1 MKKFLTVLL
10 ALSVVFTY
18 TVGTAFAAAGTPT
31 KEDVI
36 KQAEAMAQSYKNSIN
51 SVKNIYANK
60 NFVKDSAG
68 VERCSDLKLT
78 ATNGG
83 TVNTSKDA
91 FDKVLTEEIATIND
105 AIDAKVIA
113 VKAADDVPTAQ
124 GKLADITAEY
134 EKYDTVAEWTAL
146 VTNDKLAAAELV
158 VTRDKAVD
166 TLSAYNYAS
175 YSAANAAT
183 LKAIIEDP
191 ASGLEAIKKYAST
204 GEGAD
209 IELIVA
215 DSTGINAVLAKAA
228 AVKSLTDEDADA
240 KALADAKEAKIAE
253 LKNYAEV
260 EYAAQLFDANAA
272 VAVAQK
278 AYDADKSDANKA
290 TLDAAKAAVAN
301 LRGNIDAIVA
311 VQTVA
316 INKIAVKVDVE
327 KFDVKANIDWN
338 SFDDNAAKIAIAN
351 AVKEY
356 AAILAYATESD
367 GSLKYDAT
375 VAKAELDSLVVEI
388 YTTNTYTTEQKA
400 KEALLA
406 AFDSKASLSGVRA
419 TAVGTVEALKADV
432 DALYSGSRI
441 DEVKQIVKDGVAAVK
456 AAKTVAEINAA
467 VKAAEDAKAAVISNQ
482 MHALEI
488 ASPNGELFKEYD
500 VKYKAQLLSYL
511 NDFYTKAS
519 VKPAADK
526 DDLLATDGLSGT
538 LYTEMMKAYTKDEMA
553 TKFTEVKAMIDALK
567 TPEQLLE
574 AKSAVEA
581 LILAIDNTVILDSK
595 DKIVAARKA
604 LDAYNAMPG
613 KSVEVGTDYVSVL
626 TNAERDVKA
635 LEIKKVEDLI
645 DAIGTVT
652 KDSKEAIELAKS
664 TYDAYVEEYGAA
676 NFSIAG
682 AKLTALNNAID
693 KLNSIAVDEVIK
705 MIAALPDADDVKLAD
720 KDAVKAAKEAYD
732 ALEASQQAKVTNIA
746 KLILLEARVD
756 ALQEIQDARLTVGV
770 QSTTLKA
777 SSKAYKGRTRV
788 SWTKSYGYKVDGYEV
803 YRSTKK
809 DTGYKFMGRTQ
820 KSYMDNKKDLKKGTR
835 YYYKVRGYRTIGDEK
850 VYTKWSSKAIR
861 TAK

>member
-272 VAVAQK
+272 VAVA
-278 AYDADKSDANKA
+278 
-290 TLDAAKAAVAN
+290 
-301 LRGNIDAIVA
+301 
-311 VQTVA
+311 
-316 INKIAVKVDVE
+316 
-327 KFDVKANIDWN
+327 
-338 SFDDNAAKIAIAN
+338 
-351 AVKEY
+351 
-356 AAILAYATESD
+356 
-367 GSLKYDAT
+367 
-375 VAKAELDSLVVEI
+375 
-388 YTTNTYTTEQKA
+388 
-400 KEALLA
+400 
-406 AFDSKASLSGVRA
+406 
-419 TAVGTVEALKADV
+419 
-432 DALYSGSRI
+432 
-441 DEVKQIVKDGVAAVK
+441 
-456 AAKTVAEINAA
+456 
-467 VKAAEDAKAAVISNQ
+467 
-482 MHALEI
+482 
-488 ASPNGELFKEYD
+488 
-500 VKYKAQLLSYL
+500 
-511 NDFYTKAS
+511 
-519 VKPAADK
+519 
-526 DDLLATDGLSGT
+526 
-538 LYTEMMKAYTKDEMA
+538 
-553 TKFTEVKAMIDALK
+553 
-567 TPEQLLE
+567 
-574 AKSAVEA
+574 
-581 LILAIDNTVILDSK
+581 
-595 DKIVAARKA
+595 
-604 LDAYNAMPG
+604 
-613 KSVEVGTDYVSVL
+613 
-626 TNAERDVKA
+626 
-635 LEIKKVEDLI
+635 
-645 DAIGTVT
+645 
-652 KDSKEAIELAKS
+652 
-664 TYDAYVEEYGAA
+664 
-676 NFSIAG
+676 
-682 AKLTALNNAID
+682 
-693 KLNSIAVDEVIK
+693 
-705 MIAALPDADDVKLAD
+705 
-720 KDAVKAAKEAYD
+720 
-732 ALEASQQAKVTNIA
+732 
-746 KLILLEARVD
+746 
-756 ALQEIQDARLTVGV
+756 
-770 QSTTLKA
+770 
-777 SSKAYKGRTRV
+777 
-788 SWTKSYGYKVDGYEV
+788 
-803 YRSTKK
+803 
-809 DTGYKFMGRTQ
+809 
-820 KSYMDNKKDLKKGTR
+820 
-835 YYYKVRGYRTIGDEK
+835 
-850 VYTKWSSKAIR
+850 
-861 TAK
+861 